1 MLLHTCVHAKSL
13 QSCPTL
19 CNPMNYRPPVSS
31 VPGILQARILEWVAM
46 PSEDLPN
53 PRIEPTSLISL
64 ALASGF
70 FITSATW
77 EALHA
82 LKLAKFDLLFR
93 TQSQNQ
99 IIKMSRN

>member
-1 MLLHTCVHAKSL
+1 MLLHMCVHAKSL

-31 VPGILQARILEWVAM
+31 VHEILQARILEWVAM
-46 PSEDLPN
+46 PPEDFPN
-53 PRIEPTSLISL
+53 PRIEPMSLTSL
-64 ALASGF
+64 ALVSGF

-77 EALHA
+77 EALYA
-82 LKLAKFDLLFR
+82 LKLAKFYLLFR

-99 IIKMSRN
+99 IIKMSGN